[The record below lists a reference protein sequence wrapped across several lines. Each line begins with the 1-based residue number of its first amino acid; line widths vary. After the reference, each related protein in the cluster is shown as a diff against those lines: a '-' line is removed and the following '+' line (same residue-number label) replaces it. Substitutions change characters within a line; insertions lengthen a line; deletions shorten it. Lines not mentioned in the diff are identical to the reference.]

1 MFQLGQ
7 TGCFSGWNSMSS
19 PHMWGV
25 SLRIQ
30 LFGFAIVL
38 KDPLNNSAGWP
49 DIFAY
54 DGEKLRLIEVKTTDK
69 LRESQKYTYMNI
81 IREICLSVEVVQVIK
96 K

>member
-1 MFQLGQ
+1 MGVFLERIFA
-7 TGCFSGWNSMSS
+7 TSVESRL
-19 PHMWGV
+19 PHTCGGV
-25 SLRIQ
+25 SLD
-30 LFGFAIVL
+30 AVL

-81 IREICLSVEVVQVIK
+81 IREIGLSVEVVQVIK